1 MEIVKQPQNERAV
14 IVYTAGSQSEAIVV
28 RGLLESAGIAIPG
41 PITPDPYP
49 LIDANMSRGA
59 MHGVEVYA
67 YESQAAEA
75 RQIIENYLREE
86 HRRNGHVGL

>member
-1 MEIVKQPQNERAV
+1 VRKQPQSERAV
-14 IVYTAGSQSEAIVV
+14 IVYTAGSQSEAMVI

-41 PITPDPYP
+41 PLSPDPYP

-67 YESQAAEA
+67 FESQADEA
-75 RQIIENYLREE
+75 RQIIENYLRDDQ
-86 HRRNGHVGL
+86 RQKKQQ